1 MLLVH
6 LLIEALVEP
15 PLGLRLRL
23 WLSDPLLSAFNNL
36 KVSDFCS
43 DLRVFIFF
51 ENLLFSP
58 RYLPVVFNVFM
69 GLGELC

>member
-15 PLGLRLRL
+15 PLRLRL
-23 WLSDPLLSAFNNL
+23 WLGDPLLSAFNNL
-36 KVSDFCS
+36 KGSNISV
-43 DLRVFIFF
+43 LGVFLFF